1 MVRTR
6 TSRSGL
12 RRPGLRV
19 ASPCGFALATVIVS
33 WASVLAGCPSVARF
47 NRAAPIGKGQLEVT
61 VAPALAGPSDGF
73 KVDTEGEP
81 YVGSEGGINW
91 FPSLDLE
98 ARYGLSAH
106 VDGAVTLRNMGTTFG
121 LDLKLALA
129 HGRAGA
135 IAFDPAVQVG
145 LNGSY
150 LGFEAPLLFD
160 VRASRVVTLTLALQ
174 YTGLWVVDVGFEHL
188 VGGTF
193 GVEIVVTDFLRVQPY
208 VSVFVWLDPPNPD
221 YTARY
226 FSGGLAFKLPL
237 GAKARATQ

>member
-1 MVRTR
+1 MVQTR
-6 TSRSGL
+6 TSWSGMRCAWL
-12 RRPGLRV
+12 RRESRRLLIATATLGL
-19 ASPCGFALATVIVS
+19 ALLA
-33 WASVLAGCPSVARF
+33 AGCPSVARF
-47 NRAAPIGKGQLEVT
+47 NRAAPIGRGEIEVT

-73 KVDTEGEP
+73 KVETEGEP

-98 ARYGLSAH
+98 ARYGLSERI
-106 VDGAVTLRNMGTTFG
+106 DGAVTLRNMGTTFG

-160 VRASRVVTLTLALQ
+160 VRASRAVTLALAFQ
-174 YTGLWVVDVGFEHL
+174 YTGLWVVDVGFQHL

-208 VSVFVWLDPPNPD
+208 VSIFVWLDPPDPA

-237 GAKARATQ
+237 GRRASATP

>member
-1 MVRTR
+1 MAA
-6 TSRSGL
+6 
-12 RRPGLRV
+12 V
-19 ASPCGFALATVIVS
+19 AVTLGALC
-33 WASVLAGCPSVARF
+33 AGCPSVARF
-47 NRAAPIGKGQLEVT
+47 NRATPIEKGQVEFT

-73 KVDTEGEP
+73 HVETEGEP

-98 ARYGLSAH
+98 ARYGFSDR

-129 HGRAGA
+129 RGRLGA

-160 VRASRVVTLTLALQ
+160 LRASRVVTLTLALQ
-174 YTGLWVVDVGFEHL
+174 YTGLSVVGVGFEHL

-193 GVEIVVTDFLRVQPY
+193 GVEIIVTDFLRVQPY
-208 VSVFVWLDPPNPD
+208 VSVFVWLDPPD
-221 YTARY
+221 AAYTARY

-237 GAKARATQ
+237 GRKARARSATP